1 MNYVL
6 GIDLGTTAI
15 KVGLF
20 DEKMNKIGT
29 STQEYKL
36 ITDSEF
42 VVEQKVAIYWDS
54 FKTCLQNVI
63 DKTGISSRD
72 ILALSISAQG
82 ETMVFLGANGEPLY
96 NAIVWMDNR
105 AQEEAKM
112 LEERFDSDEIHR
124 ITGQSD
130 VIPLSP
136 ACKILWFKRHHP
148 ELFKKVNKFLLIEDY
163 FFFRMGGKF
172 HGEGSLW
179 CSTHMWNINKKE
191 YWQPMLDEIG
201 VSRDQLP
208 VVVESGTPLGTISPS
223 VAAELGLRKDT
234 VLIMGGLDQSCG
246 AIGVGNV
253 IPGIFSES
261 TGAAMVVCTMVENPA
276 IDPHR
281 KLSCFYTAIPNMYM
295 IHGFSSGGIALKWLR
310 DALCSEEVTI
320 GERTGKGG
328 YLLMDMEAGTIPAG
342 SDGLVVLPHFQGSG
356 PPDTNPSAK
365 CTIYGL
371 SLQHTKAH
379 IIRSFLEA
387 IAMSLC
393 RIVEAVEEMG
403 IEVKEIRSLS
413 GGANSDLWCQ
423 IKADA
428 LGKPVVTMK
437 NTEDAACL
445 GAALI
450 AGTGINLWSSLQ
462 TAAFKIAAEDKRFL
476 PNESNRKAYDK
487 LLNKY
492 KMLTENIKPI
502 TTKI

>member
-1 MNYVL
+1 LKYLL

-15 KVGLF
+15 KIGLF
-20 DEKMNKIGT
+20 DEYINKIGT

-36 ITDSEF
+36 ITASEF
-42 VVEQKVAIYWDS
+42 AVEQKVAVYWGA
-54 FKTCLQNVI
+54 FKTCLTNVMN
-63 DKTGISSRD
+63 KTGISSSD

-82 ETMVFLGANGEPLY
+82 ETMVFLGADGEPLY

-105 AQEEAKM
+105 AQEEAKI
-112 LEERFDSDEIHR
+112 LEERFDPDEIHK

-136 ACKILWFKRHHP
+136 GCKILWFKRNHP
-148 ELFKKVNKFLLIEDY
+148 ELFSKVHKFLLIEDY
-163 FFFRMGGKF
+163 FFYRMCGKF
-172 HGEGSLW
+172 YGEGSLW
-179 CSTHMWNINKKE
+179 CSTHMWNINTKE
-191 YWQPMLDEIG
+191 YWQPMLDELG
-201 VSRDQLP
+201 VSREQLP
-208 VVVESGTPLGTISPS
+208 KVVESGTPLGKILPS
-223 VAAELGLRKDT
+223 VAVELGLSKDT

-253 IPGIFSES
+253 VPGIFSES
-261 TGAAMVVCTMVENPA
+261 TGAAMVVCTMTEKPA

-320 GERTGKGG
+320 GERIGMSG
-328 YLLMDMEAGTIPAG
+328 YLLMDKEAGAIPAG

-356 PPDTNPSAK
+356 PPDTNASAK
-365 CTIYGL
+365 CAIYGL
-371 SLQHTKAH
+371 TLQHTKAH

-413 GGANSDLWCQ
+413 GGAKSDLWCQ

-450 AGTGINLWSSLQ
+450 AGAGIKLWPSLQ
-462 TAAFKIAAEDKRFL
+462 TAALRIAAEDKRFV
-476 PNESNRKAYDK
+476 PNDNNRKVYAE
-487 LLNKY
+487 LLAKY
-492 KMLTENIKPI
+492 KMLTENLKPI
-502 TTKI
+502 TRYL